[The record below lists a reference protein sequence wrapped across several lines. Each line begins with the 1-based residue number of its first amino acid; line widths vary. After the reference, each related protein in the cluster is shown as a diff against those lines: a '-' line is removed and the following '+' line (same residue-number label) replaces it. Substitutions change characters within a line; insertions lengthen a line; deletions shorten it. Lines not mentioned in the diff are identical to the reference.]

1 MTEQLERWKARE
13 KVRSDIGWVAVYV
26 GIFGALCLGGGVS
39 LAVGGGSVCLFGVEL
54 PTPWNAWFASTF
66 GAVLL
71 LCAVGLWNARLW
83 ARRLALLLFG
93 LALVNGLVSAI
104 ALFGFVYLFRPDTLQ
119 RFQRTSGR
127 SPSEPEPRPASRA

>member
-1 MTEQLERWKARE
+1 M
-13 KVRSDIGWVAVYV
+13 
-26 GIFGALCLGGGVS
+26 
-39 LAVGGGSVCLFGVEL
+39 
-54 PTPWNAWFASTF
+54 
-66 GAVLL
+66 LL